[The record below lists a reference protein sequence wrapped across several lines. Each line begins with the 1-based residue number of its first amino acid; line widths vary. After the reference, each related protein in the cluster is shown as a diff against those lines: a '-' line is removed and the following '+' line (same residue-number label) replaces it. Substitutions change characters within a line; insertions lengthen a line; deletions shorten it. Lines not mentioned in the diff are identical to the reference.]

1 MQISTYGYYRKGK
14 QMKQSEFLNMLETAY
29 SVKNYY
35 NNHYPNNLGYH
46 HSDGSYSFDCW
57 NLIKVILA
65 GWNPSIP
72 VDSFTKPT
80 VTGDIDGR
88 TLLSKCHDKS
98 KDFSKLATYP
108 EGTYLYLA
116 TSPHSGI
123 YVGDRVVNG
132 KTVNVIECTKGW
144 GSNGVIYSYV
154 DSRGGRYNYKGG
166 TKCYSWTDFGLLPWV
181 DYETKSEDI
190 VIVPE
195 PEENTTMYTSYTV
208 KKGDTLSTIAKKYNT
223 TVEAIMQANPS
234 IKDPNKIYVGQSIL
248 IPVPTQ
254 QTSTSATSG
263 EKVYHTVQRGETL
276 SGIAKK
282 YGTNYLKLATLNGI
296 VNPNRIYVGQK
307 IRVR

>member
-14 QMKQSEFLNMLETAY
+14 QMKQSEFLTMLETAY
-29 SVKNYY
+29 SVPNYY
-35 NNHYPNNLGYH
+35 CNKYPKNLGYF
-46 HSDGSYSFDCW
+46 DGGSYSFDCW

-65 GWNPSIP
+65 GWKPTGIKG
-72 VDSFTKPT
+72 SFTKPT
-80 VTGDIDGR
+80 VTGDIDGYN
-88 TLLSKCHDKS
+88 LLKKCTIKS
-98 KDFSKLATYP
+98 KDFTKLIQPGA
-108 EGTYLYLA
+108 YLYLS

-132 KTVNVIECTKGW
+132 KAVNVIECTKGW
-144 GSNGVIYSYV
+144 GSNGVVYSYV
-154 DSRGGRYNYKGG
+154 DSKGGRYNYKGG
-166 TKCYSWTDFGLLPWV
+166 SKCYSWTDFGLLPWV

-254 QTSTSATSG
+254 QTSTSAVAG

-282 YGTNYLKLATLNGI
+282 YGTNVVKLVALNGI
-296 VNPNRIYVGQK
+296 VNPNKIFTGQK